1 MMTMQ
6 KQQRLSRRATTL
18 TAPYLAG
25 LVLIGSSGIFEQ
37 AFHLWDRIDRAGS
50 ATGPEV
56 FWQVAALIGPFLLG
70 VVLFFYGMHR
80 FRTAGYPVAGHG
92 DLEGLDERQRLR
104 FLEAQAKTQ
113 RFYLVLASIFTFWM
127 MYTGRQGFSWF
138 FGVQAGSFVCAL
150 VSGWPTVMLIQDEPD
165 LEDDL

>member
-6 KQQRLSRRATTL
+6 KQQRLSRRAMML

-25 LVLIGSSGIFEQ
+25 LVLIAASGLLEQ
-37 AFHLWDRIDRAGS
+37 AFHLWDRIDRASS
-50 ATGPEV
+50 ATGPEMTGLV
-56 FWQVAALIGPFLLG
+56 TALLLPFLLG
-70 VVLFFYGMHR
+70 TVLFFYGMHR
-80 FRTAGYPVAGHG
+80 FRTAGYPVAGRG
-92 DLEGLDERQRLR
+92 DMEGLDERQRLR

-127 MYTGRQGFSWF
+127 IYTGRQGFSWF